1 MFESIITAFVF
12 VIQMCSLYLIKLHL
26 FHSKTNNSNL
36 VPKRSSTLLLSFPTR
51 LISCTRWSSRC
62 RSRGTPSLRRGTNW
76 YWYYSQHGEYTI
88 TLTLPSLLASFW
100 TISTDWLAAS
110 RSNVTRPSREAL
122 RGKLLTAQRILFC
135 GWFFVPLGRNKFWK
149 HEHFWWLRKL
159 LKSKDVEKNALQH
172 GTTVSA
178 FFELQQRGGSESH
191 RQEESKCKQSWYTS
205 NEFPIPSRSVW
216 HTNGLARGISA
227 TGPVVLSSPQVNVSL
242 NLTLQG
248 LDGES
253 APNVWTHP
261 DGGQP

>member
-1 MFESIITAFVF
+1 
-12 VIQMCSLYLIKLHL
+12 MCSLYLIKLHL

-36 VPKRSSTLLLSFPTR
+36 VPKRSSTFLLSFPTR

-110 RSNVTRPSREAL
+110 RPNVTRPSREAL
-122 RGKLLTAQRILFC
+122 RGKLLTAQRFLFC

-159 LKSKDVEKNALQH
+159 LKSKDVEKKRITAWDY
-172 GTTVSA
+172 GFCFFRAPTTRG
-178 FFELQQRGGSESH
+178 QRKPSPE
-191 RQEESKCKQSWYTS
+191 RKQ
-205 NEFPIPSRSVW
+205 V
-216 HTNGLARGISA
+216 
-227 TGPVVLSSPQVNVSL
+227 
-242 NLTLQG
+242 
-248 LDGES
+248 
-253 APNVWTHP
+253 
-261 DGGQP
+261 